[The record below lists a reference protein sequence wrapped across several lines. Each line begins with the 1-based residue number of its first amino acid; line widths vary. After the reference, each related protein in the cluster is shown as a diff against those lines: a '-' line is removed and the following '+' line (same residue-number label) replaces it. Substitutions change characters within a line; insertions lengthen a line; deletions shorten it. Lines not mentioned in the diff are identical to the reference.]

1 MRVNVCSAVLV
12 PCVFSLAQLILRVEV
27 SQGLSLVVTRK
38 MDGRGGR
45 GDSRDQTLG
54 NLLVAWHYENLPT
67 LLGEVFY
74 PRWDKRTL
82 PFMSRDWVVIPWSLG
97 GFDPLVPRDCTWKR

>member
-45 GDSRDQTLG
+45 GGSC
-54 NLLVAWHYENLPT
+54 WYEGTSENSLPD
-67 LLGEVFY
+67 LGEKIRLFPSTGKKY
-74 PRWDKRTL
+74 SKLL
-82 PFMSRDWVVIPWSLG
+82 PAEND
-97 GFDPLVPRDCTWKR
+97 

>member
-1 MRVNVCSAVLV
+1 MGEILLV
-12 PCVFSLAQLILRVEV
+12 PPQRAVGQLPGDLWGNLYFYKIFFGG
-27 SQGLSLVVTRK
+27 GL
-38 MDGRGGR
+38 